1 MDQSL
6 DSIIKSK
13 KQEKRTSR
21 PATSGGGRKTF
32 KSGGSG
38 GGSGSGGGGG
48 GRGKVAVAGAGA
60 GARAGGLGA
69 AASAAAGQRKVVVA
83 AQRPHK
89 EQRGRDNRDNRDNR
103 DRDRERPKSAG
114 ASIFDRLGGPGGSS
128 GAQASGTKVEIRGL
142 TKAVTKADVTQLC
155 ESIGEVKSVHKK
167 FDTAEVVFERR
178 SHALSAIKKFHG
190 LTLDGVPM
198 AVTLAGDRGRS
209 NPFDPNDSGS
219 QEDRDSGR
227 RGNGKSNVRE
237 GFFGTRSGD
246 ATGNSSGINFGY
258 KKPASTHDQKIT
270 VTIK

>member
-38 GGSGSGGGGG
+38 SGSGGGGG
-48 GRGKVAVAGAGA
+48 GRGKVAVTGAGA

-89 EQRGRDNRDNRDNR
+89 EQRGRDNRDNR

-237 GFFGTRSGD
+237 GFFGTRGGD
-246 ATGNSSGINFGY
+246 ATDNSSGINFGY